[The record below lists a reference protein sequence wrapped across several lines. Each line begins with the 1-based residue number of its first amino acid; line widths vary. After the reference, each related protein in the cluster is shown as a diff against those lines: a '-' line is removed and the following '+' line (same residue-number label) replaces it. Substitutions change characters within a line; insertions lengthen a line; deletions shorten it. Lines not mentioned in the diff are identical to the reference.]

1 MTRPADTALAPAEL
15 GAARYTRHSFARS
28 FLRQAARE
36 RWTVSTVRW
45 EFDGKGH
52 GEAVY
57 RIDADGTLLH
67 FAVFSTVLQENERT
81 DRVIAKRWDVTAALV
96 EGPVPDDRLAEL
108 RREVPRQEAGRADAA
123 TLVWTRANR
132 SERFFDYVVAQLAAG
147 EQPDCATMGD
157 ACYILRSTAFYSNG
171 KFGLADF
178 DRLAEI
184 PPLRVPYRAQMLA
197 AWLLR
202 EFSYDLAE
210 HCAARRNPA
219 AATLSGGW
227 RRYLGLGNA
236 TGLGMVPFVVN
247 HPSILDAW
255 CSARE
260 LPLAHALD
268 AEADAGSVRRVS
280 ELLDRARRY
289 FRERDTLT
297 TAPYLTGPELADRLD
312 GIARILAE
320 FPAGGFRWRD
330 LDDRVA
336 EFGAEARAVLHTVLV
351 ELDDSLD
358 MAVEELLTCDQR
370 RRVEVAQTCG
380 ELRDL
385 LADRYAWTRD
395 FDFTDPNQQARF
407 WFSAEDNE
415 EPRRGRRG
423 QDPGESMEHPIDI
436 ARAVHAL
443 RHDLAGAD
451 AGQSVAEFLLEFPW
465 HRGIVARVQSVA
477 GLRYGEVR
485 ANLLADDFLPLHLQ
499 RFQLALYGMENY
511 SPQSTDWL
519 RVTLFSGAPRAGDVE
534 SGVDDDWLFTRKP
547 GKES

>member
-36 RWTVSTVRW
+36 RWAVSKARW
-45 EFDGKGH
+45 EFDDLGH

-57 RIDADGTLLH
+57 RIDAGGTLLH

-96 EGPVPDDRLAEL
+96 EGPVPDTRMAEL
-108 RREVPRQEAGRADAA
+108 RREVPRQEAGRANAA

-132 SERFFDYVVAQLAAG
+132 SERFFAYVVSQLAKGA
-147 EQPDCATMGD
+147 QPDIATMGD
-157 ACYILRSTAFYSNG
+157 ACYVLRSTAFYSNG

-202 EFSYDLAE
+202 EFSYDLVE
-210 HCAARRNPA
+210 HCAARRNPT
-219 AATLSGGW
+219 AATLSGDW

-247 HPSILDAW
+247 HPHILDAW

-260 LPLAHALD
+260 LPLARALD
-268 AEADAGSVRRVS
+268 TEADASSVQRAS

-289 FRERDTLT
+289 FRERDTLV
-297 TAPYLTGPELADRLD
+297 TAPYLTGPELAERLA
-312 GIARILAE
+312 GIAALLSE
-320 FPAGGFRWRD
+320 FPTGGFRWRD
-330 LDDRVA
+330 LDDRAA

-358 MAVEELLTCDQR
+358 AEIEHLLTCDQR
-370 RRVEVAQTCG
+370 RRVEIGQTCG
-380 ELRDL
+380 QLRDL
-385 LADRYAWTRD
+385 LAGQYDWTRQ
-395 FDFTDPNQQARF
+395 FDFADPKEQARF

-423 QDPGESMEHPIDI
+423 QDRGESMEHPIDI

-443 RHDLAGAD
+443 RHDLAAAGA
-451 AGQSVAEFLLEFPW
+451 GRSVAEFLLEFPW

-519 RVTLFSGAPRAGDVE
+519 RVTLFSGAPRARDVE